1 MFRLVPRAYTFTI
14 TEELDADYLKYLH
27 RRLRDYGAPELP
39 TNPVATNRLDIS
51 LDDPD
56 GDIVA
61 GIAAWTTD
69 DVLVIDL
76 LWVDEPLRGLGF
88 GQQLMRMAEAF
99 AFRRGCTRAQVEFA
113 PATEFYQKIDYSVSA
128 RLVQFPSGSTFY
140 RLHKTLGQ
148 PVTMD
153 FELYPKIAL

>member
-14 TEELDADYLKYLH
+14 TEDLDADYLKYLH
-27 RRLRDYGAPELP
+27 RRLRDYGAPEMP
-39 TNPVATNRLDIS
+39 AQPVATNRLDIS
-51 LDDPD
+51 LDDPE

-61 GIAAWTTD
+61 GIAAWTTP

-88 GQQLMRMAEAF
+88 GQQLIRMAEAF

-113 PATEFYQKIDYSVSA
+113 PQATFYQKLDYCVTA
-128 RLVQFPSGSTFY
+128 KLVQFPSGCPLY
-140 RLHKTLGQ
+140 RLEKTLGQ